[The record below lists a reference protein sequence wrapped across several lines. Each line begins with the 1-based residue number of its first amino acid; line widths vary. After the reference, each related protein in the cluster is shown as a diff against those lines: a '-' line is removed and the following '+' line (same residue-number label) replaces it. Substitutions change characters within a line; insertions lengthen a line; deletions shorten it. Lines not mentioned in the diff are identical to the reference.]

1 MNRKMRLR
9 SFIVLQLIAALLASE
24 FAFATYSCTGSVD
37 QVSVSPT
44 GVVTLTSSTIGLTDV
59 YLCQIGTTT
68 NGVDTEPCKSIFALL
83 LSAHATGAQIDLSF
97 SDSLTCSTHPAW
109 AWLTGWYF
117 GPNLH

>member
-1 MNRKMRLR
+1 MKRKIWLR
-9 SFIVLQLIAALLASE
+9 CAIVLTLASLASPA
-24 FAFATYSCTGSVD
+24 AFANYSCTGSVD

-44 GVVTLTSSTIGLTDV
+44 GVVTLTSSAIGLTDV

-68 NGVDTEPCKSIFALL
+68 NGVDTDPCKSIFALL